1 MKKEGTTCSHLHR
14 RAREPDFQLC
24 TKRGQGSTTSV
35 ERRLHGLLV
44 TPEQRVLGEKEIFLF
59 LVLFVLL
66 IKSKQNWHV

>member
-1 MKKEGTTCSHLHR
+1 MKKEG
-14 RAREPDFQLC
+14 
-24 TKRGQGSTTSV
+24 TTSV

-44 TPEQRVLGEKEIFLF
+44 APEQRVSGEKEIFLF